1 MAKITPVEFPLNQG
15 TANNLYVKSL
25 GFGAEDTSCVLYYEL
40 QETSQNLET
49 NSTTINIIKV
59 GNVNMTEEAFAA
71 WGQDNSYLNEYVA
84 DILGV
89 TLVLES

>member
-40 QETSQNLET
+40 QEISQNVELT
-49 NSTTINIIKV
+49 STSVNVIKV
-59 GNVNMTEEAFAA
+59 GNVNMAEEAFAA

-84 DILGV
+84 DIIGV
-89 TLVLES
+89 TLVSES